1 MLLKFSRYLA
11 FIITL
16 LVASSFLN
24 GAFSIHSDWFT
35 APIEISQLIVTVFF
49 IVGFARCTDLLFMY
63 FYRSLAR
70 PKINE

>member
-1 MLLKFSRYLA
+1 MLLRLSRYLA

-24 GAFSIHSDWFT
+24 GAFGIRSDWFT

-63 FYRSLAR
+63 FYRSLVK
-70 PKINE
+70 PKITN